1 VKVDLL
7 VAEIGSTTTTVNAFD
22 GLNTGL
28 PRFLGQGQVR
38 TTVDEGDVNLGLEEA
53 LRSLEGKL
61 GEKVAW
67 ESFLASS
74 SAAGGLRMSVHGLVY
89 AMTAKAAKEAALGAG
104 AVVSLVTGGEV
115 SDEDLEQLSEIN
127 PNIILLAGGVDYG
140 EKETILKNAARLA
153 AWLAARE
160 RPAPVIYCGNRG
172 GAAEA
177 SRIFREKELSLIVT
191 ENVYPQIDQLNILP
205 ARTEIQKVF
214 NEHIVE
220 ARGMGLIR
228 RLVQGR
234 ILPTPGA
241 VMEAALLAYAHLEDL
256 LVFDVGGATT
266 DVHSVTEGSEE
277 IQRLLL
283 HPEPTAKRTVEGDLG
298 VYRNADRVLELCR
311 EEGLLNDPADPGL
324 SAPAPIPVTEEQLYI
339 AELMT
344 RQAVK
349 TALLRHV
356 GSWRYIYGP
365 TGRQT
370 VVEGKD
376 LTRIKTVIGTGG
388 ALARL
393 PGGEAKMAGALKGKS
408 GLELLPKGKVR
419 YLIDR
424 HYIMAAVGM
433 ISRSYPEAGWFLLS
447 QSLGL

>member
-1 VKVDLL
+1 VKIDLL

-28 PRFLGQGQVR
+28 PRFLGQGQAV

-53 LRSLEGKL
+53 LTDLETRL

-104 AVVSLVTGGEV
+104 AVVSLVTAGVISG
-115 SDEDLEQLSEIN
+115 EDLAQLSAIK
-127 PNIILLAGGVDYG
+127 PSIILLAGGVDYG
-140 EKETILKNAARLA
+140 EKETVLKNALILTD
-153 AWLAARE
+153 WLTENKRAV
-160 RPAPVIYCGNRG
+160 PVIYCGNRG
-172 GAAEA
+172 AAAEA
-177 SRIFREKELSLIVT
+177 SRIFRERELPLIVT
-191 ENVYPQIDQLNILP
+191 ENVYPRIDQLNILP
-205 ARTEIQKVF
+205 ARAEIQKVF

-220 ARGMGLIR
+220 ARGMGQIR

-283 HPEPTAKRTVEGDLG
+283 HPEPPAKRTVEGDLG
-298 VYRNADRVLELCR
+298 IYRNAARVMELCR
-311 EEGLLNDPADPGL
+311 EEGLLYNPADPEPAAL
-324 SAPAPIPVTEEQLYI
+324 APIPVTEEQLHL

-393 PGGEAKMAGALKGKS
+393 PGGEEKMAGALKGKS

-424 HYIMAAVGM
+424 HYIMSAVGM
-433 ISRSYPEAGWFLLS
+433 LSSSHPEAGWLLLS